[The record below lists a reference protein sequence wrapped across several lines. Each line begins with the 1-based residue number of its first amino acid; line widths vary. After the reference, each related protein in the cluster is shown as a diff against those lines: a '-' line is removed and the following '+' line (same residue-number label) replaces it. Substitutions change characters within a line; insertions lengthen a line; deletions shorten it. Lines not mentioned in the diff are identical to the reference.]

1 MSGIYLHIPFCKQA
15 CHYCDF
21 HFSTRLKHL
30 EPVLKA
36 MHQELRDRSGEV
48 QGEVETIYFGG
59 GTPSL
64 LEAEQIGSFI
74 TAIRKHYFVKSNAE
88 ITLEANPDD
97 LDELRIQAWKQ
108 VGINRLSLGIQSF
121 AEEELRWMNRAHNQ
135 HQAHGALTLMAE
147 HFDNYSIDLI
157 YGIPGSTPEQW
168 EATLDTALGYNPPHI
183 SAYALTVEE
192 NTALEHMIETGKSP
206 DVSDTRAEADFKFLM
221 QRLDEAGY
229 QHYEIS
235 NFARDGFY
243 SKNNSSYWLGKPY
256 LGIGPSAHSYDGRTR
271 RWNIRNNIKYTRAL
285 DQGESYFETESL
297 TDRDRYNEAV
307 MTGLRTQWGVSFLR
321 IREEIGPKYENYL
334 RMQAE
339 HYIRKGW
346 LFEDEERLFTARAAK
361 FLADGIASDL
371 FMLNLE

>member
-30 EPVLKA
+30 QPVLEA
-36 MHQELRDRSGEV
+36 MHQELSDRSGEV

-64 LEAEQIGSFI
+64 LDPDQIEAFI
-74 TAIRKHYFVKSNAE
+74 TAIREQYKLKTNAE

-97 LDELRIQAWKQ
+97 LDESHIRAWKNAG
-108 VGINRLSLGIQSF
+108 VNRLSLGIQSF
-121 AEEELRWMNRAHNQ
+121 TEEELKWMNRAHDQ
-135 HQAHGALTLMAE
+135 QQAHDALALVSE
-147 HFDNYSIDLI
+147 NFENYSIDLI
-157 YGIPGSTPEQW
+157 YGIPGSQPEDW
-168 EATLDTALGYNPPHI
+168 IKTLEIALSYSPPHI

-192 NTALEHMIETGKSP
+192 NTALEHMIDTGKSP
-206 DVSDTRAEADFKFLM
+206 DVSDHRAESDFKFLI
-221 QRLDEAGY
+221 QRLEAADY
-229 QHYEIS
+229 AHYEIS

-256 LGIGPSAHSYDGRTR
+256 LGIGPSAHSYDGLSR
-271 RWNIRNNIKYTRAL
+271 RWNVRNNLKYTRAL
-285 DQGESYFETESL
+285 TEGHSYFETEHL
-297 TDRDRYNEAV
+297 TERDRYNEAV
-307 MTGLRTQWGVSFLR
+307 MTGLRTQWGVSFRR
-321 IREEIGPKYENYL
+321 IRSELGPQYENYL

-339 HYIRKGW
+339 AYIHKGW